1 MQLKMMKQSVQPST
15 VQAPICASLTEQIC
29 SFHPALAHG
38 QCQGGMWAGK
48 GE

>member
-1 MQLKMMKQSVQPST
+1 MQLKMIKQI
-15 VQAPICASLTEQIC
+15 VQAPICASLTEHIC

-38 QCQGGMWAGK
+38 QGQGGMWTGK